1 MPVFQAQRRG
11 MVERRRTSCR
21 YSSPL
26 LQNREEEA
34 EEAADDALVTSG
46 GLHATLDTHHQT
58 QPVLVH
64 WMARQGG
71 RAVRLESRQSVWG
84 GGGICSRRSSRRR
97 RVVMSWRCRV
107 RPGDGTMP
115 SSEKSQL

>member
-1 MPVFQAQRRG
+1 
-11 MVERRRTSCR
+11 MVEWRITSCR
-21 YSSPL
+21 YSAPL

-58 QPVLVH
+58 QPVLVQ

-71 RAVRLESRQSVWG
+71 RTVRLESRQRAGELLGKSSLAVKGDIRWQG
-84 GGGICSRRSSRRR
+84 GRA
-97 RVVMSWRCRV
+97 
-107 RPGDGTMP
+107 
-115 SSEKSQL
+115 